1 MHTFLYTQLYLQL
14 PILIIHNAYTNY
26 TYTLTLFILV
36 SSDDD
41 TIFFLHFS

>member
-26 TYTLTLFILV
+26 V
-36 SSDDD
+36 G
-41 TIFFLHFS
+41 LHVWVKSHIE